1 MYTIEQ
7 NKRLHILNAFEVLNS
22 TLLIKLSAVV
32 VLSTSRV
39 CVDVVFWPLT
49 WSPAQLTH
57 VRNVLTEWTEKQTDV
72 QSA

>member
-39 CVDVVFWPLT
+39 CVDVVF
-49 WSPAQLTH
+49 
-57 VRNVLTEWTEKQTDV
+57 
-72 QSA
+72 